1 MNLTKKR
8 KSNFLFNSCIYIN
21 NAFNNINHLFIVIPI
36 LLIVAFVSINS
47 IVGLKDDVR
56 KNLSFLLLKFNNNIC
71 LI

>member
-8 KSNFLFNSCIYIN
+8 KSNFLFKTFVYIN
-21 NAFNNINHLFIVIPI
+21 NAFNINHLFIVIPI

-56 KNLSFLLLKFNNNIC
+56 KTLSFLLLKFNNNIC